1 MNRFARMVARTDA
14 IATSASLWLCSAIMV
29 TMVAVAGLGVVF
41 RFALHASLSWSEE
54 LDAYLFVW
62 LTCLGA
68 AVGVQL
74 RVHPSVM
81 AVADRLPKQY
91 RTALSIASDT
101 AILCLGALMAFYG
114 GQLILLMGPETA
126 SSLPISMS
134 YPTLAIPV
142 GGALFMVHS
151 LAHIMDTVL
160 SPSNPGNNAKPPFS
174 VTSDVV

>member
-1 MNRFARMVARTDA
+1 V
-14 IATSASLWLCSAIMV
+14 IIV
-29 TMVAVAGLGVVF
+29 TMVAIAGLGVMF

-74 RVHPSVM
+74 RVHPTVM
-81 AVADRLPKQY
+81 AVADRLPQAY
-91 RTALSIASDT
+91 RIVPSIASDT

-114 GQLILLMGPETA
+114 GQLILLMGAETA

-134 YPTLAIPV
+134 YPMLAIPV
-142 GGALFMVHS
+142 GGALFMLHS
-151 LAHIMDTVL
+151 LAHVMDTLL
-160 SPSNPGNNAKPPFS
+160 SPSIPGATPTTRSP
-174 VTSDVV
+174 VTRDI